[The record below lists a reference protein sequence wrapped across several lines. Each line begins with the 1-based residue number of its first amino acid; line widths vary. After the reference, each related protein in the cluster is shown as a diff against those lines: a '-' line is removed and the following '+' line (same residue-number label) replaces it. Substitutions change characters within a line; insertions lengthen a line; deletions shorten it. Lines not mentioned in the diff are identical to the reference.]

1 MGDESVFS
9 QPLSHAPSGPVPRTR
24 GVPALKGHLGPW
36 DNRGFVSTSPA
47 APSSHQAPSPSRS
60 CCCSCSPATVT
71 QVGAAR
77 RAHPTLPSSLSAP
90 HPAPGLSGH
99 PGSPLLPLCSVCSA
113 RPLPAPLRWHQEQL
127 SRGASREMVQ
137 FYCTGATGWSTGQ
150 SGLLRLPPAPA
161 REPRVGLVGFIFVGL
176 FSFFVLCFF
185 PARAGVTPSPRAP
198 GRQPPLPG
206 PGSASGKPRGCFC
219 LWVCILVALSDFCF
233 IISSN
238 RLWCQ
243 KH

>member
-1 MGDESVFS
+1 MGQSWLREHQPRCTILSPGSFPISFVLLLLLPRDRHPGGCSPPRAPHAS
-9 QPLSHAPSGPVPRTR
+9 QQLIRAPPCPWALWAPRKPPP
-24 GVPALKGHLGPW
+24 PAVQCLLGPAPARAPPLAPGAALEGSVPG
-36 DNRGFVSTSPA
+36 DGTVLLYRCYRMEHGTIGASPA
-47 APSSHQAPSPSRS
+47 
-60 CCCSCSPATVT
+60 
-71 QVGAAR
+71 
-77 RAHPTLPSSLSAP
+77 
-90 HPAPGLSGH
+90 
-99 PGSPLLPLCSVCSA
+99 
-113 RPLPAPLRWHQEQL
+113 
-127 SRGASREMVQ
+127 
-137 FYCTGATGWSTGQ
+137 
-150 SGLLRLPPAPA
+150 PPAPA